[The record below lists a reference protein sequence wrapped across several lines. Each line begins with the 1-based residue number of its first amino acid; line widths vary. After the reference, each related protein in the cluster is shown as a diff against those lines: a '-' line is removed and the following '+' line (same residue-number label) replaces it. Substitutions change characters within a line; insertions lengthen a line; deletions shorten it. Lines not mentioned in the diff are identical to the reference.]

1 MWAEGA
7 LVNWR
12 GTFAE
17 LTMHRDSDTNTR
29 RAPAPRSSATS
40 GVAFYVLVLS
50 VISIAAAYTTAFL
63 PPSIARAG
71 PWLMAVA
78 VPLTLVSMLMLGAAR
93 GTRPLG
99 WLAWPFLLVLLLV
112 AGGFLLALML
122 PAEEP
127 TSPLVLGLPLR
138 AAVIL
143 LGVGVVPLFIL
154 PVAYALTFDRHTLS
168 DDDIARVRA
177 ARQGTVAPAVTRE

>member
-17 LTMHRDSDTNTR
+17 LTMHRDPDDSTR
-29 RAPAPRSSATS
+29 RAPAHSSSATRD
-40 GVAFYVLVLS
+40 VAFVLLVLS
-50 VISIAAAYTTAFL
+50 VIGMAVAYASAFL
-63 PPSIARAG
+63 PPSVARVG

-78 VPLTLVSMLMLGAAR
+78 VPLTLVSILMLGAAR
-93 GTRPLG
+93 GTQPLG
-99 WLAWPFLLVLLLV
+99 RLVWPFLLVLLLV
-112 AGGFLLALML
+112 AGGFGLALIL
-122 PAEEP
+122 PAEGP

-143 LGVGVVPLFIL
+143 LGVGIVPLFIL

-177 ARQGTVAPAVTRE
+177 ARQDDVVPGVMRE